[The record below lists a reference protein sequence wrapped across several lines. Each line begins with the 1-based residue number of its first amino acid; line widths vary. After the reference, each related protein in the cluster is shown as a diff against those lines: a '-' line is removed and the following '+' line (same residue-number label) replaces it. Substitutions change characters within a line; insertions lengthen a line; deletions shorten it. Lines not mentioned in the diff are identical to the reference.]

1 MDGLKPPPHQTAPLP
16 VRQNGLH
23 GTGEAYILS
32 GYSSGPRRVRGFS
45 VSKSNQRSKGAP
57 APAVDLPPVDLI
69 DELESMAEEMGGI
82 RKPKVMMK
90 ALARRLVDRYGTS
103 VCGVWL
109 MNRKKSRLEL
119 VADAGEPAIPPQLAN
134 SRHEET
140 VVGKAVRHRLP
151 QIVPQADGENDEV
164 VRWARQSNLD
174 FVAAYPLVGETE
186 ALGAFLVACAKSPAK
201 PSLALFRLH
210 AMIASIGVR
219 DAELLSSTQGMVS
232 KLAFLMEASKA
243 LNSTLDLSELLGRI
257 LEVAKTQVDAER
269 GTLFLV
275 DDKTNEIWSLIAHGL
290 ERQEIRLPLGKGIAG
305 HVAKSGET
313 VIIPDAYAD
322 PRFNP
327 EVDKRTGYHTR
338 SILCLPISNKAGKV
352 IAALQLLNK
361 NEGTFTEEDAEFL
374 RTLSGH
380 MALALENAQLHQA
393 LLEKERLEK
402 ELALARGI
410 QKSLLPDTAPLV
422 KGFDIALLNE
432 PCYAVGGD
440 YYDFLTLGPNTLLVV
455 IADVEGKGVSS
466 ALVMSNLQAT
476 LRALVVHLH
485 SLDEIAE
492 SLNRMILNDT
502 RSQKYLSIFMGL
514 IDTRRKGLHYINCGH
529 VPPVIVRPDQ
539 DYISLTE
546 GGMVIGLFEN
556 AQYKRGHLK
565 LQTGDVMVLCTDGIT
580 EAMDSHSEE
589 YGEERLV
596 ECVSRVAQ
604 SKAAEIVAEVN
615 TDVARYSR
623 HGTHIDDKVMIAI
636 KVG

>member
-1 MDGLKPPPHQTAPLP
+1 VP
-16 VRQNGLH
+16 
-23 GTGEAYILS
+23 
-32 GYSSGPRRVRGFS
+32 
-45 VSKSNQRSKGAP
+45 KSTQRSKSP
-57 APAVDLPPVDLI
+57 SPSTVEPPPVDLI
-69 DELESMAEEMGGI
+69 NELESLGEALGGI
-82 RKPKVMMK
+82 REPKAMMK
-90 ALARRLVDRYGTS
+90 ALARRLVDRYGIS

-109 MNRKKSRLEL
+109 LNRKKSRLEL
-119 VADAGEPAIPPQLAN
+119 VAEAGEPAIPAPLAK

-140 VVGKAVRHRLP
+140 VVGKAVQHLLP
-151 QIVPQADGENDEV
+151 QIAPRTDGKDDEL
-164 VRWARQSNLD
+164 VRWAKRSSLE
-174 FVAAYPLVGETE
+174 FVATYPLVSDSE
-186 ALGAFLVACAKSPAK
+186 AMGAILVACAKSPAK

-210 AMIASIGVR
+210 AMIASIAVR
-219 DAELLSSTQGMVS
+219 DAELLSSSQGLVS
-232 KLAFLMEASKA
+232 KLTFLMEASKA

-275 DDKTNEIWSLIAHGL
+275 DDRTNEIWSLIAHGL
-290 ERQEIRLPLGKGIAG
+290 EKQEIRLPLGKGIAG
-305 HVAKSGET
+305 HVAKTGET

-327 EVDKRTGYHTR
+327 DVDKRTGYHTR
-338 SILCLPISNKAGKV
+338 SILCLPILNKAGKV

-374 RTLSGH
+374 RTLTGH
-380 MALALENAQLHQA
+380 MGLALENAQLHQA

-529 VPPVIVRPDQ
+529 VPPVIVRPNQ
-539 DYISLTE
+539 ENISLTE

-565 LQTGDVMVLCTDGIT
+565 LQSGDVMVLCTDGIT
-580 EAMDSHSEE
+580 EAMDSHLEE

-596 ECVSRVAQ
+596 ECVQRVAGL
-604 SKAAEIVAEVN
+604 KASEIVAEASA
-615 TDVARYSR
+615 DVARYSR
-623 HGTHIDDKVMIAI
+623 HGTHIDDKVMIAL

>member
-1 MDGLKPPPHQTAPLP
+1 
-16 VRQNGLH
+16 LH
-23 GTGEAYILS
+23 DAAEAYILS
-32 GYSSGPRRVRGFS
+32 RYRSRQRIIRGFS
-45 VSKSNQRSKGAP
+45 VRKSTQRSKSSP
-57 APAVDLPPVDLI
+57 ASTVEPPPVDLV
-69 DELESMAEEMGGI
+69 DELESLGEELGGI
-82 RKPKVMMK
+82 HEPKAMMK

-109 MNRKKSRLEL
+109 LNRKKSKLEL
-119 VADAGEPAIPPQLAN
+119 VADAGEPSIPPEIAE

-151 QIVPQADGENDEV
+151 QVVPRTDGESDELV
-164 VRWARQSNLD
+164 QWARRSDLD
-174 FVAAYPLVGETE
+174 FVAAYPLVSDTE
-186 ALGAFLVACAKSPAK
+186 VLGAILVACAKSPAK
-201 PSLALFRLH
+201 SALALFRLH
-210 AMIASIGVR
+210 AMIASIAVR
-219 DAELLSSTQGMVS
+219 DAELLSSTQGMLS
-232 KLAFLMEASKA
+232 KLTFLMEASKA

-257 LEVAKTQVDAER
+257 LEVAKTQVNAER

-275 DDKTNEIWSLIAHGL
+275 DDTTHEIWSLIAHGL

-305 HVAKSGET
+305 HVAKTGET

-327 EVDKRTGYHTR
+327 EVDKRTGYRTR
-338 SILCLPISNKAGKV
+338 SILCLPISNKTGKV

-361 NEGTFTEEDAEFL
+361 KEGTFTEEDADFL
-374 RTLSGH
+374 RTLSAH

-410 QKSLLPDTAPLV
+410 QKSLLPDAAPLV

-492 SLNRMILNDT
+492 SLNRMILNDS
-502 RSQKYLSIFMGL
+502 RSQKYLSIFIGL
-514 IDTRRKGLHYINCGH
+514 VDTRRKGLHYINCGH
-529 VPPVIVRPDQ
+529 VPPVIVRPNQ
-539 DYISLTE
+539 EPICLTE

-556 AQYKRGHLK
+556 AQYKRGHIR
-565 LQTGDVMVLCTDGIT
+565 LQSGDVMVLCTDGIT
-580 EAMDSHSEE
+580 EAMDSHLEE

-596 ECVSRVAQ
+596 ECVQRVAQ
-604 SKAAEIVAEVN
+604 LKASEIVVEVSA
-615 TDVARYSR
+615 DVARYSR